1 MKKPNLRIAVV
12 EDDVDLRDNMLDF
25 LESCGYDVWGVGNAN
40 DLYRQMLVRPVDA
53 VILDVGLP
61 GEDGFSVARHLR
73 RMESLLLIIVSARTA
88 LDDRLTG
95 LSCGADLYLTKPV
108 DFRELEA
115 NLVAIARRLPG
126 REEMT
131 AQAGTPE
138 MGVKPVIPLIPPVL
152 PNSDGVWRLDVTHW
166 RLVSPEGLA
175 LSLTAKEFRFVLTL
189 AEANGETV
197 SRSKVAASLG
207 TPGITSA
214 SESNRIDV
222 LVARLRK
229 KGVQT
234 FGAPLPIKTVTAY
247 GYALSARCTLG

>member
-1 MKKPNLRIAVV
+1 MKKANLRIAVV
-12 EDDVDLRDNMLDF
+12 EDEVDLRDNMLDF

-40 DLYRQMLVRPVDA
+40 ELYRQMLVRPVDA

-73 RMESLLLIIVSARTA
+73 RMENLLLIIVSARTA

-108 DFRELEA
+108 DFRELHA
-115 NLVAIARRLPG
+115 NITAVARRLPG
-126 REEMT
+126 REEADT
-131 AQAGTPE
+131 GSLQE
-138 MGVKPVIPLIPPVL
+138 LSLKPASQPVAL
-152 PNSDGVWRLDVTHW
+152 SCDGSWRLDVTHW
-166 RLVSPEGLA
+166 RLVSPEGQA

-207 TPGITSA
+207 TPGTPSA

-229 KGVQT
+229 KGLQT
-234 FGAPLPIKTVTAY
+234 FGHPLPIKTVTAY